1 MSQKSAKKLR
11 RAIRKEEDKIKIE
24 GLDEFMAYASTQ
36 RLRGR
41 IVFALRIVFKRV
53 NINDNK

>member
-1 MSQKSAKKLR
+1 MSGKSSKKLR
-11 RAIRKEEDKIKIE
+11 RAIRKEKEKIKIE
-24 GLDEFMAYASTQ
+24 GLDEFMAYASSQ
-36 RLRGR
+36 RLRNR